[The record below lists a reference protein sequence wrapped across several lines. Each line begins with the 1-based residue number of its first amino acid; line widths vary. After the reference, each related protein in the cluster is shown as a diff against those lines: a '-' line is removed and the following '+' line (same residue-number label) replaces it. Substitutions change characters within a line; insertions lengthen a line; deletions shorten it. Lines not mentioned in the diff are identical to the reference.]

1 MSEINR
7 VNARLAEKERRN
19 VLRRLLLNNLK
30 QVSSS
35 LYQLKN
41 NTQISKFI
49 LSEILAVETEISSLE
64 KEIRNNPNQVFN
76 RDINQIQTQVLEIK
90 HLGMELYNKEIV
102 RLEEL
107 KKREEEKNEI
117 LRYIDSELYI
127 ISDPI
132 ESDFA
137 EEKFR
142 ELKKEAEI
150 KLLSQN
156 INLSQFREYSES
168 TINQIKESAK
178 KNASEWKNKRIKS
191 QDIQVKVN
199 NEQLDTIANSLKE
212 VREEDPK
219 LANLKEKIINMR
231 NKNNLSFEEQSREIE
246 NLQKEQLD
254 STLDEE
260 ILKETVLSIKKTLE
274 NSEFRIKEISKKM
287 IDGKLVVVIHSDK
300 PSGKYARCTVDLS
313 GNFIYKFDNYEGLS
327 CKKDIAKFEEH
338 LEEIYGIKLSQKTL
352 LHQNPERLSSQKR
365 NIQDNNHKTI

>member
-150 KLLSQN
+150 EIDRVGTYKQFSGLMVSFLL
-156 INLSQFREYSES
+156 LF
-168 TINQIKESAK
+168 
-178 KNASEWKNKRIKS
+178 WF
-191 QDIQVKVN
+191 V
-199 NEQLDTIANSLKE
+199 E
-212 VREEDPK
+212 VS
-219 LANLKEKIINMR
+219 NV
-231 NKNNLSFEEQSREIE
+231 F
-246 NLQKEQLD
+246 
-254 STLDEE
+254 
-260 ILKETVLSIKKTLE
+260 IL
-274 NSEFRIKEISKKM
+274 
-287 IDGKLVVVIHSDK
+287 
-300 PSGKYARCTVDLS
+300 
-313 GNFIYKFDNYEGLS
+313 
-327 CKKDIAKFEEH
+327 
-338 LEEIYGIKLSQKTL
+338 
-352 LHQNPERLSSQKR
+352 
-365 NIQDNNHKTI
+365 